1 MKILILTAK
10 FGMGH
15 YSASHSIEQQIQQK
29 FPNASISIVDFFEY
43 SAPRVSNILYK
54 SFNLLINR
62 ASTCYNF
69 FYRCQKKEKLIK
81 NLF

>member
-29 FPNASISIVDFFEY
+29 FPNTSISIVDFFEY
-43 SAPRVSNILYK
+43 SAPRVSNILY
-54 SFNLLINR
+54 
-62 ASTCYNF
+62 
-69 FYRCQKKEKLIK
+69 
-81 NLF
+81 

>member
-29 FPNASISIVDFFEY
+29 FPNASISIVDFL
-43 SAPRVSNILYK
+43 NIQLPEFQISCIK
-54 SFNLLINR
+54 VLI
-62 ASTCYNF
+62 Y
-69 FYRCQKKEKLIK
+69 
-81 NLF
+81 